1 MLTIVLDRKQLKFS
15 PVLRKQLRGRVG
27 LGRSQVFV
35 EQEYKTVKK
44 G

>member
-27 LGRSQVFV
+27 IRQNPGACGAIV
-35 EQEYKTVKK
+35 
-44 G
+44 